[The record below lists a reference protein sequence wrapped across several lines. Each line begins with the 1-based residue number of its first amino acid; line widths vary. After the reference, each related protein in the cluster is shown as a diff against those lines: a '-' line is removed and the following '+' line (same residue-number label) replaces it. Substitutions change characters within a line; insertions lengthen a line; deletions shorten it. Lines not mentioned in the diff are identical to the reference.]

1 MEEKNELNA
10 SLYPNPNRGDF
21 SFIVYQES
29 EGIIQYQ
36 LFDQNG
42 KLLLQNSS
50 EIKEFNP
57 ISIQNPSS
65 GIYHLKIFDG
75 YKNSSF
81 KINIIP

>member
-1 MEEKNELNA
+1 MEEKNGLNA

-21 SFIVYQES
+21 SFMVYQES

-65 GIYHLKIFDG
+65 GIYLLK
-75 YKNSSF
+75 
-81 KINIIP
+81 